1 MDLFP
6 HPADD
11 LALGPGA
18 LLLKNFAGP
27 HVPDLMAAVENI
39 AAAAPFRQMLT
50 PGGKTMSAAMTN
62 CGAVGWVSDRRG
74 YRYSATD
81 PQTGNPWPPM
91 PALFAKLARDAAD
104 SAGYADFTPDV
115 CLLNRYEP
123 GAKMALHQDRDEQD
137 FTAPIVSVS
146 LGLTALFLWG
156 GKTRADKPRKV
167 TLEDGDVLVW
177 GGASRLNFH
186 GIAPLKPGPYPH
198 RTNLTFRKAG

>member
-1 MDLFP
+1 MDLF
-6 HPADD
+6 ARTTDD

-18 LLLKNFAGP
+18 MLLKNFAGP
-27 HVPDLMAAVENI
+27 HVPDLTAAVESI
-39 AAAAPFRQMLT
+39 AAAAPFRHMLT

-62 CGAVGWVSDRRG
+62 CGAYGWVSDRRG

-81 PQTGNPWPPM
+81 PQTGSPWPAM
-91 PALFAKLARDAAD
+91 PPLFTNLARDAAAI
-104 SAGYADFTPDV
+104 AGYADFSPDV
-115 CLLNRYEP
+115 CLLNHYEP

-146 LGLTALFLWG
+146 LGLTAVFLWG
-156 GKTRADKPRKV
+156 GQTRAEKPVKV

-186 GIAPLKPGPYPH
+186 GIAPLKPGIHPH
-198 RTNLTFRKAG
+198 RINLTFRKAQ

>member
-1 MDLFP
+1 MDLFT
-6 HPADD
+6 HPVDD

-18 LLLKNFAGP
+18 ILLRGYAGP
-27 HVPDLMAAVENI
+27 HVPDLTAAVESI
-39 AAAAPFRQMLT
+39 AAAAPFRHMLT

-74 YRYSATD
+74 YRYSTTD

-91 PALFAKLARDAAD
+91 PPLFATLARAAAA
-104 SAGYADFTPDV
+104 SAGYADFSPDV

-146 LGLTALFLWG
+146 LGLTAVFLWG
-156 GKTRADKPRKV
+156 GNTRAEKPLRV
-167 TLEDGDVLVW
+167 TLQDGDVLVW

-186 GIAPLKPGPYPH
+186 GIAPLKPGLYPH
-198 RTNLTFRKAG
+198 RINLTFRKAR